1 MFEASIGAL
10 LGLRIKDGQLET
22 LQVASNAGQASVYFH
37 RVRLNVAGRLV
48 EIWGGFCY
56 ELAVP
61 ALLGRHGFF
70 EHFRVTFDP
79 KRRGMQIDRVEAE

>member
-1 MFEASIGAL
+1 MGEQ
-10 LGLRIKDGQLET
+10 LGLRIKDGQRET

-37 RVRLNVAGRLV
+37 RVRLNVAGSLV
-48 EIWGGFCY
+48 EICGGFCY

-70 EHFRVTFDP
+70 ENFKVTFDP
-79 KRRGMQIDRVEAE
+79 KRRGMQIDRVDAG